1 MRTHLIRV
9 TAQELKQ
16 LLDKL
21 VEPTHNVF
29 ALAAVNKGSV
39 HPLLTF
45 LKIVPGPS
53 VTSGNSLCSQMIMSI
68 HAVSWS
74 SQSIGCAPRST
85 WASRTT
91 YFIPQMRTVIG
102 VCRFCRGL
110 KSAVLSVFAVHLR
123 NIDIVSAS
131 HMTL

>member
-45 LKIVPGPS
+45 VKIVSGPS
-53 VTSGNSLCSQMIMSI
+53 ATSGNRLCSQIMMPI
-68 HAVSWS
+68 
-74 SQSIGCAPRST
+74 Q
-85 WASRTT
+85 
-91 YFIPQMRTVIG
+91 FPQFRG
-102 VCRFCRGL
+102 VRNQL
-110 KSAVLSVFAVHLR
+110 AVLRAVPGHLELLILYHR
-123 NIDIVSAS
+123 CGQ
-131 HMTL
+131 L